1 MSAIDKLLRSIY
13 VSTCGVNND
22 KIYQENTIVKQ
33 ILDGDIVGYWG
44 SPTEESYELYIQNL
58 GFDYRSE
65 KPTISL
71 GDDENPQ

>member
-1 MSAIDKLLRSIY
+1 MTIQNAARYDLIIEK
-13 VSTCGVNND
+13 
-22 KIYQENTIVKQ
+22 ENSNKF
-33 ILDGDIVGYWG
+33 D
-44 SPTEESYELYIQNL
+44 ELYIQNL